1 MAEHHRRGDAQRVAQ
16 FGDVIGHLFQG
27 AGGQRRSAGP
37 PLPAKIDEDQLC
49 RGGQGVQAG
58 RRYPWSNPGPPGS
71 TTMVGYSASRPSPA
85 RSCDPATSTYSSAP
99 ERLTR
104 ITYLHVHVLRPPGG
118 HPRLHDAGGG
128 GKVRSRGASWAH
140 HEGHDRRW
148 VLLRY
153 FTDAGS
159 YQQIAGVCGVPVG
172 TVRSSRLTTAL
183 LASGTAVR
191 DEADR
196 ISADRC
202 QAAYHL
208 IASAARGQFRQ
219 ALAQAAEPGLDLIGP
234 QRQHARG
241 LDTLVQIM
249 DSYLQAGV
257 QQHPTF

>member
-104 ITYLHVHVLRPPGG
+104 ITYLHVHVCARRAGILGYTMRAGAEKFDPG
-118 HPRLHDAGGG
+118 
-128 GKVRSRGASWAH
+128 AH
-140 HEGHDRRW
+140 HGRIMKDMTGDGCCCATSPTPAPTSRSPGCAACRS
-148 VLLRY
+148 
-153 FTDAGS
+153 APC
-159 YQQIAGVCGVPVG
+159 AAVG
-172 TVRSSRLTTAL
+172 
-183 LASGTAVR
+183 
-191 DEADR
+191 
-196 ISADRC
+196 
-202 QAAYHL
+202 
-208 IASAARGQFRQ
+208 
-219 ALAQAAEPGLDLIGP
+219 
-234 QRQHARG
+234 
-241 LDTLVQIM
+241 
-249 DSYLQAGV
+249 
-257 QQHPTF
+257 

>member
-1 MAEHHRRGDAQRVAQ
+1 M
-16 FGDVIGHLFQG
+16 
-27 AGGQRRSAGP
+27 
-37 PLPAKIDEDQLC
+37 
-49 RGGQGVQAG
+49 
-58 RRYPWSNPGPPGS
+58 
-71 TTMVGYSASRPSPA
+71 
-85 RSCDPATSTYSSAP
+85 
-99 ERLTR
+99 
-104 ITYLHVHVLRPPGG
+104 
-118 HPRLHDAGGG
+118 
-128 GKVRSRGASWAH
+128 
-140 HEGHDRRW
+140 
-148 VLLRY
+148 LLRY

-196 ISADRC
+196 ISADRR